1 MDIDLIEPI
10 RQTTKKANKQKK
22 RARTIIWEEKI
33 LHGKF
38 VRQTKEVENRNRWQW
53 FRNGT
58 LKRETKSLI
67 CDAQEQAI
75 GTNLIEGKIDKSQ
88 EQTKCRVVGLMR
100 QLTILTGFAGIFI
113 GKFVEQMESILN

>member
-1 MDIDLIEPI
+1 M
-10 RQTTKKANKQKK
+10 
-22 RARTIIWEEKI
+22 
-33 LHGKF
+33 
-38 VRQTKEVENRNRWQW
+38 
-53 FRNGT
+53 
-58 LKRETKSLI
+58 I